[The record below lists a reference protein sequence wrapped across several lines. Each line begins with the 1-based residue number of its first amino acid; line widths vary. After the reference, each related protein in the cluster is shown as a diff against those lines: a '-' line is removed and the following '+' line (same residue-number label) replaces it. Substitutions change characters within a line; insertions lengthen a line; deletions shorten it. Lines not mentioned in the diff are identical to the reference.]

1 MSAPPQPSWNSDIV
15 YDSEQPEAAPPR
27 GQPQRRR
34 PSAAPAEEGVHL
46 FVGQHFHH
54 AKFGGGQLIA
64 WDGSGA
70 DLKLHLRFATG
81 IRLILARFCEPV

>member
-1 MSAPPQPSWNSDIV
+1 M
-15 YDSEQPEAAPPR
+15 
-27 GQPQRRR
+27 
-34 PSAAPAEEGVHL
+34 HL